1 MGKTGNDSLQCVSRS
16 TFWFPSSKLAGFWKL
31 SMFFAHPLCLLPSF
45 LHLFVSVAVVFF
57 YMHDLHPKT
66 ASGSKLPVIARL
78 TQDPIGFWDPLGL
91 SADKD
96 EATFKR
102 RRAVEIKHGRIVRVQ
117 VVLEQSIRSHCNRAS
132 CLICM
137 NEKHNHRCQ

>member
-1 MGKTGNDSLQCVSRS
+1 ML
-16 TFWFPSSKLAGFWKL
+16 
-31 SMFFAHPLCLLPSF
+31 FAHFPLCLRPIFFAFICVRPGYLRC
-45 LHLFVSVAVVFF
+45 LFFF
-57 YMHDLHPKT
+57 YIHHLHPKT
-66 ASGSKLPVIARL
+66 ASGSKLPTIARL

-117 VVLEQSIRSHCNRAS
+117 VVSSE
-132 CLICM
+132 
-137 NEKHNHRCQ
+137 